1 MHDLIHSWGNNLFSF
16 QFVADFLCNAQSLG
30 AADAPHQM
38 QMTSI
43 SAWRKHESASP
54 FFLTSKT
61 PVSNP
66 TSAKLQTG
74 TVVWQTNP
82 SIKRA
87 FREHHPDA
95 ISSLCNNGSR
105 ISSCWRGGEKKGA
118 KKTAACASLSSRSG
132 AHCSQLFRKLWLI
145 KCAKKEILHP
155 ETQLRSLLFRALFLS
170 RCNKQKLLEKKKN
183 NRSEEQE

>member
-54 FFLTSKT
+54 FFLISKT

-118 KKTAACASLSSRSG
+118 KKNCSMRFTLITFWCALFSVVQKIMTDKMCKERNPSSWNTASLSSLQSPL
-132 AHCSQLFRKLWLI
+132 SFTLQQ
-145 KCAKKEILHP
+145 AKAP
-155 ETQLRSLLFRALFLS
+155 W
-170 RCNKQKLLEKKKN
+170 KKKK
-183 NRSEEQE
+183 Q